1 MNLLNKPILE
11 AQGLSAIF
19 PNQDGGL
26 HALDNLSF
34 SIPPQQFVC
43 VLGPSGSGKS
53 TLLRILGGL
62 MTPTWGKALYAGSP
76 ILGPS
81 RRIGLVFQDSNL
93 MPWRTVVENI
103 MLPLEILKISPAES
117 AKLVANM
124 IQLVG
129 LEGFDHWMPADLSGG
144 MAQRVSI
151 ARALVYNPDV
161 LLLDEPFGA
170 LDALTR
176 EKMALELL
184 RIWQV
189 SCKTVIMVTHS
200 IAEAILLADRIFV
213 LTSRPGKICL
223 DMAVQL
229 PRPRSDEIRYSP
241 DFVALER
248 KLREAIITEP

>member
-1 MNLLNKPILE
+1 
-11 AQGLSAIF
+11 
-19 PNQDGGL
+19 
-26 HALDNLSF
+26 
-34 SIPPQQFVC
+34 
-43 VLGPSGSGKS
+43 
-53 TLLRILGGL
+53 
-62 MTPTWGKALYAGSP
+62 
-76 ILGPS
+76 
-81 RRIGLVFQDSNL
+81 

-117 AKLVANM
+117 TELVANM

-129 LEGFDHWMPADLSGG
+129 LEGFEQWMPADLSGG

-151 ARALVYNPDV
+151 ARALVYDPDV

-189 SCKTVIMVTHS
+189 SLKTVIMVTHS

-223 DMAVQL
+223 DMGVQL